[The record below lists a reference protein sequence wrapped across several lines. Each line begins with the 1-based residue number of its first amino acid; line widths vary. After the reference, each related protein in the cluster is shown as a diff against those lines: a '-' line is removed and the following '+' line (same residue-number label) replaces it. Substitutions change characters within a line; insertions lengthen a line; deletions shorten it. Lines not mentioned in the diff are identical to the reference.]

1 MLSFWN
7 LDLCW
12 CQCKLKNN
20 YKLQFFNI
28 SWFRKEYKDLKLGTN
43 LLQQVLFMELTYS
56 LIFNEPFLLMDKN
69 TKIPQK
75 KLQKTRKFTQSS
87 FVLTKVL
94 LAMVVACLKT

>member
-20 YKLQFFNI
+20 YKTQFFNI

-43 LLQQVLFMELTYS
+43 LLQQVLFVELTYS
-56 LIFNEPFLLMDKN
+56 LIFNEPFLLMNKN

-75 KLQKTRKFTQSS
+75 KPPKNKKIHAKLLCLNKS
-87 FVLTKVL
+87 FISDGCGLS
-94 LAMVVACLKT
+94 